1 MSTNSR
7 KILVVDDEPAMR
19 AMAKAML
26 ESMGYTA
33 VLANSGEQAIDIYH
47 QSLLD
52 GEEIAMGIMDL
63 TLPGG
68 MSGVEALQELQDM
81 EGELPVVASSGYL
94 EENAYD
100 ICQQIGFVGVLP
112 KPYSAD
118 KLNALVTWV
127 ISRRGIPGG
136 YDEGMPR
143 PEKENDEEE
152 VGNNDAATAQSPSLA
167 MPHAPAPELPHAP
180 APEMPHAPPAEAQCL
195 PTQPVAAPEPVAP
208 TGSLQE
214 DVAVEQP
221 QTEPAPITEP
231 LVAQPEIQSEPVP
244 ATASL
249 EQHEQY
255 VEAAATSQEQV
266 PQTGHLVQA
275 QAETQQFVE
284 EEPAVIQEVP
294 AAVEQEPVMEQS
306 TAAVVSQ
313 EIVQAPAEIATGEL
327 APVQEAP
334 ITDQLHQTEVA
345 QEAQA
350 ELPVEPEPEV
360 QEEPGVGGIADRLSD
375 LVDFAVSHRKG

>member
-26 ESMGYTA
+26 ESMGYTP
-33 VLANSGEQAIDIYH
+33 VLANSGEQAIDLYH

-94 EENAYD
+94 EANAYD

-143 PEKENDEEE
+143 PEEEKQE
-152 VGNNDAATAQSPSLA
+152 GDDREDNLERNGATAPQSLE
-167 MPHAPAPELPHAP
+167 MPHAP
-180 APEMPHAPPAEAQCL
+180 APEMPHAPSPQLPHAPQVETQSL
-195 PTQPVAAPEPVAP
+195 PTQPVAPEPVAP
-208 TGSLQE
+208 TGELQE
-214 DVAVEQP
+214 AVAVEQP
-221 QTEPAPITEP
+221 VTDSVPQTGP
-231 LVAQPEIQSEPVP
+231 LLTQPEVQSEQVP
-244 ATASL
+244 ATAPL
-249 EQHEQY
+249 EQHEQPIDT
-255 VEAAATSQEQV
+255 APLMQEEV
-266 PQTGHLVQA
+266 PQTGHLVEA
-275 QAETQQFVE
+275 QAEAPQVV
-284 EEPAVIQEVP
+284 EEPAVVQEANAV
-294 AAVEQEPVMEQS
+294 VEQEPVMEQP
-306 TAAVVSQ
+306 APVPQEVVEAPPAV
-313 EIVQAPAEIATGEL
+313 ETGEL
-327 APVQEAP
+327 APVVEAP
-334 ITDQLHQTEVA
+334 ITDHLHQPEVVA
-345 QEAQA
+345 EPQTA
-350 ELPVEPEPEV
+350 ELPVVEAEV
-360 QEEPGVGGIADRLSD
+360 QDEPGVGGIADRLSD
-375 LVDFAVSHRKG
+375 LVDFAVSNRKG